1 MIQIDK
7 VQQIEGVVVYGDES
21 SISTFYLLPQQP
33 RFRLDERG
41 NPVFKMLKYRTAIDR
56 PGGIKA
62 GGFLIFDVEFVV
74 DEAKLAR
81 VKTAL
86 EAQIAAEA
94 TRLGLGAPPPLV
106 IGTLTYTDGSTKLN
120 FLNDS
125 GVMVANVF
133 NPGKPSLFGNNIT
146 PFSVELTP
154 EGATLA
160 EQALQGKGGVVQVV
174 YDLTFT
180 AKLPEMKIDASFSS
194 TQFYSFYQTID
205 IEWNFWSDDS
215 YRQTLRETLVN
226 SEAEVIH
233 IEPGGITDQK
243 VIDQATQWATKQLET
258 RVEKAMIAQL
268 TPVPDDQRN
277 VPDGIE
283 HVTRDIQKT
292 NVSSFSIQWVEKQ
305 AVDWDV
311 HPQGTLPNITNLK
324 DGSGA
329 PLKWDDFFTEVDLD
343 DVFFKQVR
351 VDVGINADFEA
362 LPIHSVEVKLEYDNA
377 PMPVLTVAPA
387 GGFAPPPGEVSFAK
401 GSTDPA
407 HFGAFVAGDNWKYSY
422 SYQVNYVGESRV
434 FQSPVAETDE
444 GVITVGVDDV
454 GILLVDVGVG
464 DINWSEVSG
473 ATVDFTYEDDGID
486 PIAESFELTKD
497 HPAHRIQQVIF
508 QPLHKSYSY
517 TVKYRMA
524 DDTEYSVS
532 AKTGRSRT
540 LYINDPFAGRKT
552 VKVVGAADFQ
562 AKVRMVT
569 LDLAYADEPNHY
581 KQSKS
586 VALTKDT
593 PFIDW
598 SFPVIDADAGDV
610 TYSGQVLL
618 ADGTVHEITPT
629 TTGSATI
636 IVPKPPVKN
645 IAIAVITDLIEWT
658 KVKLVQ
664 LHVTYTDDP
673 NLASTALTQVFTATK
688 TTGVTLT
695 IPVFD
700 PSKLTY
706 TYTVTYFLP
715 DGTRKVVGP
724 LDSQDDTILLE
735 LPA

>member
-7 VQQIEGVVVYGDES
+7 VQQIEGVTIYGDEL
-21 SISTFYLLPQQP
+21 SIGTFYLLPQQP
-33 RFRLDERG
+33 RFRLDEHG
-41 NPVFKMLKYRTAIDR
+41 NQIFKMLKYRTAIDR
-56 PGGIKA
+56 PGGVKA

-74 DEAKLAR
+74 DEAKLPL

-86 EAQIAAEA
+86 QSQISADAS
-94 TRLGLGAPPPLV
+94 RLGLDAPPPLV
-106 IGTLTYTDGSTKLN
+106 IGSLSYTDGSTKLN
-120 FLNDS
+120 FLNES
-125 GVMVANVF
+125 AVMVANVF
-133 NPGKPSLFGNNIT
+133 NPGKPSLFGNNVT

-180 AKLPEMKIDASFSS
+180 AKLPEMKIDASFQS

-205 IEWNFWSDDS
+205 IDWNFWSDDS
-215 YRQTLRETLVN
+215 YRQTLRERMV
-226 SEAEVIH
+226 SSQAEVIH
-233 IEPGGITDQK
+233 IDPGGVTDQK
-243 VIDQATQWATKQLET
+243 IVDQATQWATKQLET

-277 VPDGIE
+277 TPDGIE

-329 PLKWDDFFTEVDLD
+329 PVKWSDYFTEVDLD
-343 DVFFKQVR
+343 DPFFKQVR
-351 VDVGINADFEA
+351 VDVGINADFDA
-362 LPIHSVEVKLEYDNA
+362 LPIHSVEVKLEYGNA
-377 PMPVLTVAPA
+377 PMPVLATGPA
-387 GGFAPPPGEVSFAK
+387 AAFAPPPGEVAFTKDSA
-401 GSTDPA
+401 GPA
-407 HFGAFVAGDNWKYSY
+407 HFGAFVEANNWKYSY
-422 SYQVNYVGESRV
+422 SYQVNYVGESKV
-434 FQSPVAETDE
+434 FQSPVVETDE
-444 GVITVGVDDV
+444 GVITIGVDDV

-473 ATVDFTYEDDGID
+473 ATVDFTYEDDGLD

-497 HPAHRIQQVIF
+497 HVTHRIQRVIF
-508 QPLHKSYSY
+508 QPLRKSYSY

-540 LYINDPFAGRKT
+540 LFINDPFAGRKT

-562 AKVRMVT
+562 AKVTMVT
-569 LDLAYADEPNHY
+569 LDLDYADEPNHY
-581 KQSKS
+581 HQSKS
-586 VALTKDT
+586 VALSKET

-598 SFPVIDADAGDV
+598 SFPVIDEDVGNV

-618 ADGTVHEITPT
+618 ADGTVHEIKPT
-629 TTGSATI
+629 TTDSSTI

-645 IAIAVITDLIEWT
+645 IAIGVITDLVDWT
-658 KVKLVQ
+658 KIKLVQ
-664 LHVTYTDDP
+664 LHVTYADEP
-673 NLASTALTQVFTATK
+673 NLASTSLTSVFTATK
-688 TTGVTLT
+688 AAGLTLT

-700 PSKLTY
+700 LSKLTY
-706 TYTVTYFLP
+706 TYTATYFLP
-715 DGTRKVVGP
+715 DGTHKAVGP
-724 LDSQDDTILLE
+724 LDSKDDTILLQ